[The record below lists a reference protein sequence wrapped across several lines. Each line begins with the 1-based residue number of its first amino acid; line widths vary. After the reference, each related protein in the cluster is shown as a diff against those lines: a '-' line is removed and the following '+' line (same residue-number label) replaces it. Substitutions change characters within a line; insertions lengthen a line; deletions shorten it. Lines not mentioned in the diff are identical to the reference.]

1 MAVAQQLA
9 VGCHAT
15 AAAAAAAEMDNSG
28 FLPFNPI
35 SSLRKLPGSLG
46 WLDWS

>member
-1 MAVAQQLA
+1 MAVWEQLA
-9 VGCHAT
+9 VGCH